1 MVVVVVTDMPEETA
15 AAVRRIA
22 ERGGM
27 APAGEKD
34 DAQLYAGGGAAI
46 AVRDGVVLLARSPR
60 TLRAAIELRD
70 GDDDAQLDEGP
81 VNDLIRKLPE
91 PGELQAYGDVGTLLA
106 GDPGMA
112 ALASGSGAWTQSLG
126 HAALSLAPAGS
137 GLRIDLVAEVNPGTI
152 GGGET
157 LPVGERPA
165 QFTITPR
172 EVRLA
177 RASRSNAGAAFGL
190 ALEQLAPLRGE
201 ASISSNELIVVAR
214 SGG

>member
-1 MVVVVVTDMPEETA
+1 
-15 AAVRRIA
+15 VRRIA
-22 ERGGM
+22 DRGGM

-46 AVRDGVVLLARSPR
+46 AVRDGVVVLARSPR
-60 TLRAAIELRD
+60 TLRAAIALRD

-91 PGELQAYGDVGTLLA
+91 PGEVQAYANVDSLLA
-106 GDPGMA
+106 DDPGMA
-112 ALASGSGAWTQSLG
+112 ALARGSGAWTRSLE

-137 GLRIDLVAEVNPGTI
+137 GLRLDLVAEVEPGATSN
-152 GGGET
+152 GET

-165 QFTITPR
+165 RFAITPR

-190 ALEQLAPLRGE
+190 ALQQLAPVRGE
-201 ASISSNELIVVAR
+201 ASISSNELLVVAR